1 MIAIAHFIA
10 ISCYLGAAA
19 LAAAPFARP
28 VNAPVRGVAIA
39 LGLGIAFHLSALAAF
54 GLAAGAVP
62 MTGLGPA
69 LSFAGVVLA
78 ITLLVAELL
87 ARDASLTVVVAPLAA
102 APTVFANVI
111 GLAPGRTADGARG
124 LWLFSHI
131 GLSFIGIAAFATAGA
146 AGAMYLLQ
154 RHELKSR
161 RFGALFRF
169 FPPLATLD
177 RVNHLAAIAGWLGL
191 TLGVVLAASYS
202 VAYQQL
208 NWPQLLWGGGAWIA
222 ATCVALGRVT
232 RGWQAQRAAKYSSA
246 AFLLVVLLY
255 VAFRVAD
262 PAAGQFL

>member
-10 ISCYLGAAA
+10 ISCYIGAAA

-39 LGLGIAFHLSALAAF
+39 LGLGIAFHLSALIAF

-69 LSFAGVVLA
+69 LSFAGLVLA

-102 APTVFANVI
+102 APTVFATVI

-191 TLGVVLAASYS
+191 TLGVVLAGSYS

-255 VAFRVAD
+255 VAFRVVD